1 MKKRAG
7 GWANQTGREGGRAQG
22 HSRERATTQ
31 LANSELL
38 VPLLLT
44 FPRDVVWGFYAS
56 PDSSRP
62 TRNRGRERTRWWGKR
77 RRGRGPWLRHWWG
90 KVPVGCGTVPSALGV
105 CSGSYGP
112 TAYVF
117 VDVVVEATAVGVC
130 WSCVDALQSAAFLLA
145 EARLRLAA
153 SLASVGRDRKTVN

>member
-1 MKKRAG
+1 VRRHRKS
-7 GWANQTGREGGRAQG
+7 NRERRRSCAR
-22 HSRERATTQ
+22 SSSERATMK
-31 LANSELL
+31 LAKSEFI
-38 VPLLLT
+38 VPLLPT
-44 FPRDVVWGFYAS
+44 FPKDVAS
-56 PDSSRP
+56 SELGLGRPASRRP
-62 TRNRGRERTRWWGKR
+62 TGNRSRERTRWWGKR

-112 TAYVF
+112 SVYVF

>member
-1 MKKRAG
+1 M
-7 GWANQTGREGGRAQG
+7 
-22 HSRERATTQ
+22 
-31 LANSELL
+31 
-38 VPLLLT
+38 
-44 FPRDVVWGFYAS
+44 
-56 PDSSRP
+56 
-62 TRNRGRERTRWWGKR
+62 
-77 RRGRGPWLRHWWG
+77 
-90 KVPVGCGTVPSALGV
+90 VPVGCGTVPSALGV
-105 CSGSYGP
+105 CSGSYGS